1 MAGCPARK
9 SRATLQLPDLPVHIV
24 DHLLRVVDRRRLAF
38 GLRTVDD
45 AGRNTRF
52 QLRGTAR

>member
-24 DHLLRVVDRRRLAF
+24 DHLLRVVDRRRWPS
-38 GLRTVDD
+38 V
-45 AGRNTRF
+45 
-52 QLRGTAR
+52 